1 MIKKNSKTPKSRI
14 VSKCKTKK
22 TKKIVT
28 DISSCIWNVYLF
40 NHMYITPFS
49 HERMHMWLDLDPTR
63 GMAVTKG
70 KGNVG

>member
-28 DISSCIWNVYLF
+28 DISSCI
-40 NHMYITPFS
+40 
-49 HERMHMWLDLDPTR
+49 
-63 GMAVTKG
+63 
-70 KGNVG
+70 